1 MGYESTEVYNLDT
14 RPTRHLEF
22 DFICLPVPPPITRSS
37 VGICEHDDVSIFY
50 GFEFNREFPWAVG
63 WSLSTDVPI

>member
-1 MGYESTEVYNLDT
+1 MGYESKKVYNLDT
-14 RPTRHLEF
+14 THEKATRHLEF
-22 DFICLPVPPPITRSS
+22 DFICLPVPPHIT

-63 WSLSTDVPI
+63 WSLLTDVPI